1 MAATYKW
8 EPLLIGL
15 INFYKLNNFMK
26 NLFLAFIAILA
37 VTFTSC
43 GGDDGCDSDF
53 AGTYTGDWVC
63 GDGIGS
69 IEGVTVTISGSDG
82 SYSVSSDFLTG
93 SSLDQDGCTLSYDNT
108 ALGLGESGSVT
119 ISDSTLT
126 VIRSISAGVT
136 QTCTFTGTK

>member
-1 MAATYKW
+1 
-8 EPLLIGL
+8 
-15 INFYKLNNFMK
+15 MK
-26 NLFLAFIAILA
+26 NLIFALLAVCA
-37 VTFTSC
+37 VTFVSC

-69 IEGVTVTISGSDG
+69 VEGVTVTISGTDG
-82 SYSVSSDFLTG
+82 SYSISSDFLTG

-108 ALGLGESGSVT
+108 ALGLGESASVT
-119 ISDSTLT
+119 ISDSSTLT
-126 VIRSISAGVT
+126 VVRSISAGVT